1 MWRAVALGIGALSS
15 LAYVVLGGVAMAS
28 SLATPNV
35 LTWLVLSGPP
45 MLAAATFLLWRRP
58 DNPVGGLLM
67 ATALGTTVLPTI
79 LEIPTVL
86 RFESVGSEAWM
97 WAPMW
102 AAQTLGIVGSI
113 AGAAMLALLPDGRLS
128 VRRRRWWVPAA
139 LGLALLPTASLLA
152 NHSVTTHVF
161 QFPSVE
167 GIRSPIHVPAL
178 GPFGP
183 LVTAGALLSY
193 LVILAGIAA
202 LLLRYRHGSAHDQ
215 RRLRWVLLVGIV
227 AITAG
232 IVPAALA
239 QAGLFPAYQHQAAA
253 WVTGLPTA
261 LLPVAVV
268 ATVVE
273 PRWVDVDQVIR
284 RSFVY
289 GTLSLL
295 ILAVYIAGAA
305 AVGLTA
311 GAELPLELAIVL
323 TAIVA
328 VALQPV
334 RVRLQRWA
342 DQWVFG
348 APPTRYGA
356 LAEFGSTVEDATDPA
371 ELVTELA
378 ATAHRALRLGWATAT
393 VEGMGSRSVGE
404 RVGPPAA
411 VLDVR
416 HRGSVFGR
424 LECGAPIDGDLDAA
438 GITVLEALA
447 GQAGLAIANARLA
460 TRIVEAQEAERRRI
474 ERNLHDGAQQALVA
488 LIARLGVARSR
499 VEAGTLDAASVD
511 ELHAAARQ
519 ILADVRELAQG
530 IHPSIVADGGILAAV
545 EERCSS
551 LPLDVSVEAPRE
563 LRRQRFPAQIEGAAY
578 FLVAEALANTLKH
591 GRATRATVT
600 VARRDGR
607 LSLSV
612 ADDGAG
618 FDPGSTVR
626 HGLAGLED
634 RFAALGGVVH
644 IASRPGA
651 GTRVTASLPVET

>member
-1 MWRAVALGIGALSS
+1 MWRAAILGVGALSS
-15 LAYVVLGGVAMAS
+15 VTYVVLGGVAMTS
-28 SLATPNV
+28 SLASPNTLV
-35 LTWLVLSGPP
+35 WLILSGPP
-45 MLAAATFLLWRRP
+45 MVAAAAILLWRRP
-58 DNPVGGLLM
+58 ANPIGGLLM
-67 ATALGTTVLPTI
+67 VTALGTVVLPTI
-79 LEIPTVL
+79 LEIPTML
-86 RFESVGSEAWM
+86 RFEQVGTQAWM
-97 WAPMW
+97 WAPIW
-102 AAQTLGIVGSI
+102 GAETLSLVGVAA
-113 AGAAMLALLPDGRLS
+113 AAIMLARLPDGRATRS
-128 VRRRRWWVPAA
+128 ERWLVPLGAVAA
-139 LGLALLPTASLLA
+139 LMPTVGLVTNPVLAPYTFAFVGVSSVASPA
-152 NHSVTTHVF
+152 Y
-161 QFPSVE
+161 
-167 GIRSPIHVPAL
+167 IPAL
-178 GPFGP
+178 GSLGPF
-183 LVTAGALLSY
+183 VTAASSLAYL
-193 LVILAGIAA
+193 LVIVGMAVLLA
-202 LLLRYRHGSAHDQ
+202 RYRRESTQVRHH
-215 RRLRWVLLVGIV
+215 LRWVLLAGVV
-227 AITAG
+227 ALVSGA
-232 IVPAALA
+232 VPALLA
-239 QAGLFPAYQHQAAA
+239 EAGSVPVFEHDLVAVGTFLPTLLLPFSVAAA
-253 WVTGLPTA
+253 VM
-261 LLPVAVV
+261 
-268 ATVVE
+268 E

-334 RVRLQRWA
+334 RARLQRWA

-356 LAEFGSTVEDATDPA
+356 LAEFGSTVEGAADPA
-371 ELVTELA
+371 ELVTQLA
-378 ATAHRALRLGWATAT
+378 ATAHRALRLRWATAT
-393 VEGMGSRSVGE
+393 VDGMGSRTVGE
-404 RVGPPAA
+404 RLGPPAA

-438 GITVLEALA
+438 GITVLGALA

-474 ERNLHDGAQQALVA
+474 ERNLHDGAQQSLVA

-499 VEAGTLDAASVD
+499 VETGTLDAASVD
-511 ELHAAARQ
+511 ELQAAARQ

-551 LPLDVSVEAPRE
+551 LPLYVSVEAPRE

-600 VARRDGR
+600 MARRDGR

-618 FDPGSTVR
+618 FEPGSTVR

-644 IASRPGA
+644 VASGPGA